1 MEKIIFENFKNK
13 KILVTGGTGLIGRQ
27 LIKVFNENDI
37 KVISVS
43 LDDYKLDDFNEYL
56 YGDLTNLD
64 YCRKITKGCDY
75 IFHLAG
81 IKGSADVTIKK
92 MSSHFVPTIMM
103 NTNVL
108 DSARFNSVNNLV
120 YTSSIGAYENNEIF
134 KEYEYNIASQPMD
147 FAGWAK
153 RLAELQIYSYK
164 KQYGLKGYKIVRPS
178 NVYGPG
184 DNFDPKN
191 AMVIPSI
198 LNRILNKENPLIV
211 WGEGSAIRDFVFSRD
226 VAIGI
231 IQCVN
236 SNYDDDFLNLGS
248 GKETTIK
255 ELIET
260 ISNLTKFEYKFDT
273 SKSSGY
279 PKRLMDI
286 SLAKNKISYNPS
298 TSLKDG
304 LKETWEWLIKNK
316 EEYKLKKNYFK

>member
-27 LIKVFNENDI
+27 LIKVFNEKDI

-43 LDDYKLDDFNEYL
+43 LDDYKLDDLNEYL

-134 KEYEYNIASQPMD
+134 KEDEYNIASQPMD

-164 KQYGLKGYKIVRPS
+164 KQYDLKGYKIVRPS

-211 WGEGSAIRDFVFSRD
+211 WGDGSAVRDFVFSRD

-236 SNYDDDFLNLGS
+236 SKYDDDF
-248 GKETTIK
+248 
-255 ELIET
+255 
-260 ISNLTKFEYKFDT
+260 
-273 SKSSGY
+273 
-279 PKRLMDI
+279 
-286 SLAKNKISYNPS
+286 
-298 TSLKDG
+298 
-304 LKETWEWLIKNK
+304 
-316 EEYKLKKNYFK
+316 

>member
-27 LIKVFNENDI
+27 LIKAFNENDI

-64 YCRKITKGCDY
+64 FCRKITKGCDY

-211 WGEGSAIRDFVFSRD
+211 WGDGSAIRDFVFSRD

-255 ELIET
+255 ELMET
-260 ISNLTKFEYKFDT
+260 ISNLTKFEYKFDI

>member
-1 MEKIIFENFKNK
+1 MKKDFLYVDDLIYGCIKIINSGKHGKPYNIVFGKSIKIKEAVSDIFNSLSIKKNKAKIIFDKNKPVTVKIRKFSNLRAKNEIKFQPKIKFQQGIKKTIAWYKKELNGKKIFDNFKNK

-27 LIKVFNENDI
+27 LIKVFNENNI

-134 KEYEYNIASQPMD
+134 KEDEYNIASQPMD

-164 KQYGLKGYKIVRPS
+164 KQYDLKGYKIVRPS

-198 LNRILNKENPLIV
+198 LNRILNKENPLMY
-211 WGEGSAIRDFVFSRD
+211 GEMVL
-226 VAIGI
+226 
-231 IQCVN
+231 Q
-236 SNYDDDFLNLGS
+236 
-248 GKETTIK
+248 
-255 ELIET
+255 
-260 ISNLTKFEYKFDT
+260 
-273 SKSSGY
+273 
-279 PKRLMDI
+279 
-286 SLAKNKISYNPS
+286 
-298 TSLKDG
+298 
-304 LKETWEWLIKNK
+304 
-316 EEYKLKKNYFK
+316 